1 MFKEKSK
8 LDGWVDTIDSFIE
21 LEDGH
26 AVASNVIT
34 KAKEFIKSV
43 YDLYYTK
50 TWYPSCCVMNLL

>member
-8 LDGWVDTIDSFIE
+8 LDDWVDTIDSFIE

-34 KAKEFIKSV
+34 NAKEFIKSV
-43 YDLYYTK
+43 V
-50 TWYPSCCVMNLL
+50 S

>member
-34 KAKEFIKSV
+34 MLKS
-43 YDLYYTK
+43 LL
-50 TWYPSCCVMNLL
+50 NLCTI